1 LSEAFARAGPDQ
13 EIVVMALSK
22 PDDDVIFKRKRLTSF
37 VTFIKGDHL
46 YVRLSKSNSPS
57 RRIKTGAP
65 LPLPWP
71 DSDKEKF
78 SVLQNQLYTA
88 VGPRGVR
95 VPWRSSAFGTDGDT
109 RADPQRTERSPPRF
123 SMDELADPLEALP
136 VEALRALIFLEETHN
151 AGLVGD
157 AEYRLKRAGILNGLR
172 ENPGSP

>member
-1 LSEAFARAGPDQ
+1 
-13 EIVVMALSK
+13 MALSQ
-22 PDDDVIFKRKRLTSF
+22 PDDDVIFKRKRLTSS

-71 DSDKEKF
+71 DSDKGKF
-78 SVLQNQLYTA
+78 SVLQNELYTA
-88 VGPRGVR
+88 AGPRGVR

-123 SMDELADPLEALP
+123 SMDELADQLEALP
-136 VEALRALIFLEETHN
+136 VEALRALVFLEETHN

-157 AEYRLKRAGILNGLR
+157 AEYRLKRAEILNGLR